1 MTLYED
7 QVARMGLGRGAP
19 EMVESDFVQRGGGGI
34 ARQMSAVLGGDA
46 VGLHDHRHRV
56 PTDVSLDAALEG
68 AIAGIL
74 RLAAGGDAVDVCSV
88 GPEGQVSAAPA
99 RVVDEPVQ
107 DEVRT
112 RGPM

>member
-7 QVARMGLGRGAP
+7 QVARVGLGRSTP

-34 ARQMSAVLGGDA
+34 ARQMSAVLGRDA

-68 AIAGIL
+68 AVAGIL
-74 RLAAGGDAVDVCSV
+74 GLAAGGNAVDVRGV
-88 GPEGQVSAAPA
+88 GLEGQVSPAPA
-99 RVVDEPVQ
+99 RVVDEPV
-107 DEVRT
+107 
-112 RGPM
+112 